1 MAFQLSPGVNVTE
14 IDLTSIVPAVATS
27 TGAIAGIFN
36 WGPVNERTLI
46 DTETKLVSMFGQP
59 DATNYETW
67 FTASNFLSYGNS
79 LFVVRAAN
87 TSPIAGAT
95 VAARNAY
102 ANIGTVSTNPVV
114 LNKTD
119 FESKIGTFDT
129 NVMFVAKYPGAM
141 GDSLTVSVIDSQ
153 SVYSSNLYAA
163 GLASPSAID
172 VTANVSIQVG
182 SNTAVV
188 YFKAN
193 TSASVTQTQANT
205 FGAAFVANLAIGD
218 YVSVGN
224 ASIGTQLLQVATIG
238 TPAFVVG
245 GSSDT
250 ASANITFITP
260 YKLSTN
266 YNTDAATN
274 QLIKR
279 SWEYAPV
286 VGTNLKTSDYQATY
300 NPNIIDGVHVV
311 VVDTNGMF
319 SGSPGTILET
329 YTNLSRATDATTV
342 GGAGNYWK
350 DVINQTSKY
359 VWAVNE
365 TMGLDSNTAMN
376 LSSGSLIRAL
386 TLNFVGGTDGYTES
400 TAPLSILATGY
411 DKFASSEDVDVAMVL
426 QGKPTGGTTV
436 VNGQTV
442 NNFQLANYII
452 DNIVEVRKDCIA
464 LITPDDSLVRSN
476 PGAEATSIVNWRGA
490 IHDSSYAVM
499 DSGYKYM
506 YDRYNDTYRFVPTNG
521 DIAGLCVR
529 TDHTRDP
536 WWSPAGFNRGQIK
549 NLVKLRYNP
558 SKADRDLLYSHNVN
572 PIVTFPGQGTI
583 LFGDKTLQSKA
594 SAFDHINV
602 RRLFIVL
609 EKAIATAAKF
619 FLFEFNDDFTRAQ
632 FKALVNPYLRD
643 IQGRRGITDY
653 SVVCDATNNT
663 AEVIDG
669 NKFIGD
675 IYIKPARSINY
686 IQLNFVAVRTG
697 VQFSEIIGKF

>member
-46 DTETKLVSMFGQP
+46 DTETKLVSIFGQP

-79 LFVVRAAN
+79 LYVVRAAN
-87 TSPIAGAT
+87 TSSTAPANT
-95 VAARNAY
+95 AARNAY

-141 GDSLTVSVIDSQ
+141 GDSLTVSVINSQ
-153 SVYSSNLYAA
+153 NVYSSNIYAA

-250 ASANITFITP
+250 ASANITFTTP

-319 SGSPGTILET
+319 SGAPGTILET

-365 TMGLDSNTAMN
+365 AMGLDSNTAMN
-376 LSSGSLIRAL
+376 LNSSSMTRAL
-386 TLNFVGGTDGYTES
+386 TLNFVGGTNGFTES

-464 LITPDDSLVRSN
+464 LITPDDNLVKSN
-476 PGAEATSIVNWRGA
+476 PGAEATSLVNWRGA
-490 IHDSSYAVM
+490 LHDSSYAVM

-558 SKADRDLLYSHNVN
+558 SKADRDLLYSHNIN
-572 PIVTFPGQGTI
+572 PVVTFPGQGTI

>member
-36 WGPVNERTLI
+36 WGPVNERILV
-46 DTETKLVSMFGQP
+46 DTETKLVSMFGMP
-59 DATNYETW
+59 NSTNFETW
-67 FTASNFLSYGNS
+67 FTAANFLSYGNS

-87 TSPIAGAT
+87 TSAVASDT

-102 ANIGTVSTNPVV
+102 ANYDTVSSNPVI
-114 LNKTD
+114 LNNTD
-119 FESKIGTFDT
+119 FEHKVGTFDAS
-129 NVMFVAKYPGAM
+129 VLFAAKYPGSI
-141 GDSLTVSVIDSQ
+141 GSSLSVSV
-153 SVYSSNLYAA
+153 VTGTAAYSSNLETH
-163 GLASPSAID
+163 GLAVSAPD
-172 VTANVSIQVG
+172 VQANVSIAVG
-182 SNTAVV
+182 SNTAVI

-193 TSASVTQTQANT
+193 TTASVTQTQAN
-205 FGAAFVANLAIGD
+205 GYAGQFVANVAVGD
-218 YVSVGN
+218 FITVGN
-224 ASIGTQLLQVATIG
+224 ADIGTQLLQVASVG
-238 TPAFVVG
+238 TPAFVIG
-245 GSSDT
+245 GGSDT
-250 ASANITFITP
+250 AAANITFTST

-266 YNTDAATN
+266 FNTAFGVN
-274 QLIKR
+274 QVLKR
-279 SWEYAPV
+279 SWQHAPD
-286 VGTNLKTSDYQATY
+286 VGTYPATTEYQASST
-300 NPNIIDGVHVV
+300 NPNVIDGMHVV
-311 VVDTNGMF
+311 VTDRLGMF
-319 SGSPGTILET
+319 TGSPGTILET

-342 GGAGNYWK
+342 GGAGNFWK
-350 DVINQTSKY
+350 DVINQSSKY
-359 VWAVNE
+359 IWATGE
-365 TMGLDSNTAMN
+365 TMGLESGTAATLSNSYGIFN
-376 LSSGSLIRAL
+376 
-386 TLNFVGGTDGYTES
+386 LNFTGGTDGYTET
-400 TAPLSILATGY
+400 TAPLSVLATGY
-411 DKFASSEDVDVAMVL
+411 DKFISSEDVDVALIL

-442 NNFQLANYII
+442 QNFQLANYII
-452 DNIVEVRKDCIA
+452 DNIAEVRKDCIV
-464 LITPDDSLVRSN
+464 LISPDDNLVRSN
-476 PGAEATSIVNWRGA
+476 PGAEATSLVNWRGA
-490 IHDSSYAVM
+490 LHDSSYAVM

-506 YDRYNDTYRFVPTNG
+506 YDRYNDVYRYVPTNG
-521 DIAGLCVR
+521 DIGGLCVR
-529 TDHTRDP
+529 TDNTRDP

-572 PIVTFPGQGTI
+572 PVVTFPGQGTV

-653 SVVCDATNNT
+653 TVVCDGTNNT